1 MPVWTQTRSISL
13 TPACPL
19 HFFFLQPGSYP
30 AMSLSLCPCCSNKI
44 YKQCCGRFLLGL
56 NTPRTVQQLMR
67 SRFTAYS
74 LGGHGEYLLATWH
87 PDTRPPLTATELSA
101 QEWSAQE
108 VQWQRLQILT
118 SEQHGD
124 EGTVELKATFVDSN
138 GNAAT
143 HHELSR
149 VVRLAG
155 KWLYVDGTH
164 STVHAT
170 AVEE

>member
-1 MPVWTQTRSISL
+1 
-13 TPACPL
+13 
-19 HFFFLQPGSYP
+19 
-30 AMSLSLCPCCSNKI
+30 
-44 YKQCCGRFLLGL
+44 
-56 NTPRTVQQLMR
+56 MR

-101 QEWSAQE
+101 QE
-108 VQWQRLQILT
+108 VQWQGLQVLT
-118 SEQHGD
+118 SQQHGD
-124 EGTVELKATFVDSN
+124 EGTVEFKATFVDSN

-149 VVRLAG
+149 FVRLAG

-164 STVHAT
+164 STVQAT